1 MRVGREIGGEGV
13 RVGER
18 EYVRARVGREKKR
31 EWEVRVRRDGEGE
44 GGGERGAVRVGREV
58 GESGEIK
65 EVRVGSEREGE

>member
-44 GGGERGAVRVGREV
+44 RGSESGERGG
-58 GESGEIK
+58 
-65 EVRVGSEREGE
+65 